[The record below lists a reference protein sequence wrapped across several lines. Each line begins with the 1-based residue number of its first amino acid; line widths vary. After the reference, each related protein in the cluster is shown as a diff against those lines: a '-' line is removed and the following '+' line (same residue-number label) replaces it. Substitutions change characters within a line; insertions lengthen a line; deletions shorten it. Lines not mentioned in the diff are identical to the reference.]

1 MPAGILVS
9 SRMRVDPQVNRA
21 KFDRE
26 LGRLVDQRSILES
39 RGIFILSSTG
49 FPYIDIFVVPRHS
62 LQVAVPPPP
71 GTQLPIGLQIP
82 VAPANLPAG
91 TTAMMLLTFDVPSLS
106 ARAFKAR
113 FDLTDYDLRAPSL
126 EFRDPWTDTLLPYG
140 TMFRAVEFEPQR
152 GPHVVLL
159 DDHPTT
165 HKPFLCLRGIREY
178 HEHPQHSGDDW
189 MLYRQTLS
197 LFSIVMSLWRVSVDI
212 NHPQLL
218 VQPNGIQVLFN
229 AEGKT

>member
-1 MPAGILVS
+1 
-9 SRMRVDPQVNRA
+9 MRVDPQVNRT

-26 LGRLVDQRSILES
+26 LGRLIDQRSILEA

-49 FPYIDIFVVPRHS
+49 FPYVDVLIVPRHS
-62 LQVAVPPPP
+62 LQVAMPPPP
-71 GTQLPIGLQIP
+71 GMQFPLGMQLPLP
-82 VAPANLPAG
+82 PPNLPAG
-91 TTAMMLLTFDVPSLS
+91 TMTMTLMAFEVPSLA
-106 ARAFKAR
+106 ARAFKGR

-126 EFRDPWTDTLLPYG
+126 EFRDPWTDALLPYG
-140 TMFRAVEFEPQR
+140 TMFRAVEFEEQR
-152 GPHVVLL
+152 KAHVVLL
-159 DDHPTT
+159 DDHPIT

-212 NHPQLL
+212 NHPQLV
-218 VQPNGIQVLFN
+218 VQPNGIQVVFN
-229 AEGKT
+229 AEEKT